1 MARKDQAVW
10 TGRARVGSTL
20 GSAGPR
26 TGRWAFVATISAVVL
41 ARDEARSIARC
52 VSSLIGHV
60 DEVLVLDTGSVDDTV
75 ARAVAA
81 GARVEQFAWV
91 DDFAAARN
99 RALELATGDWR
110 LVVDA
115 DEWLAA
121 GAEEIAS
128 LRART
133 PDFIGVVAQDNAQS
147 SGQRAI
153 TWLPR
158 LLPRDVR
165 YTGRIHEQPMMT
177 HPARRTAISLDHDG
191 YLREQLDRKDGR
203 NRVLLEA
210 ALVEEPADPYL
221 RYQLGK
227 DHEVNHRYAE
237 AAPQYDAAYAATAL
251 DAAWRHDLVIR
262 YLFTLSKAGRAAH
275 ALAVAEEEL
284 ARWQHS
290 ADFFFVLG
298 DVLLTRATERPE
310 QAPQLLP
317 LIEESWMRCLE
328 LGDTLE
334 LTGAVAGRDSHLAE
348 HNLKVLR
355 GEI

>member
-1 MARKDQAVW
+1 
-10 TGRARVGSTL
+10 
-20 GSAGPR
+20 
-26 TGRWAFVATISAVVL
+26 VATISAVVL

-52 VSSLIGHV
+52 VASLIAHV

-81 GARVEQFAWV
+81 GARVEHFAWI
-91 DDFAAARN
+91 DDFSAARN

-121 GAEEIAS
+121 GAEEIAA

-147 SGQRAI
+147 SGQRSI

-158 LLPRDVR
+158 VLPRDVT
-165 YTGRIHEQPMMT
+165 YTGRIHEQPTMT

-191 YLREQLDRKDGR
+191 YLREQLERKDGR
-203 NRVLLEA
+203 NRALLEA
-210 ALVEEPADPYL
+210 ALEADPADPYL

-227 DHEVNHRYAE
+227 DHEVSHRYEA

-251 DAAWRHDLVIR
+251 DAAWRHDLVVR
-262 YLFTLSKAGRAAH
+262 YLFTLAKAGRTGD
-275 ALAVAEEEL
+275 ALEVAEVEL
-284 ARWQHS
+284 SRWQHS

-298 DVLLTRATERPE
+298 DVLLEHAMAHPE
-310 QAPQLLP
+310 QGAQLLP
-317 LIEESWMRCLE
+317 LIDDAWSRCLE

-334 LTGAVAGRDSHLAE
+334 LSGGVVGRGSHLAE

-355 GEI
+355 GEL

>member
-1 MARKDQAVW
+1 M
-10 TGRARVGSTL
+10 
-20 GSAGPR
+20 
-26 TGRWAFVATISAVVL
+26 ATISAVVL

-52 VSSLIGHV
+52 VASLIAHV

-81 GARVEQFAWV
+81 GARVEHFAWI
-91 DDFAAARN
+91 DDFSAARN

-121 GAEEIAS
+121 GAEEIAA

-147 SGQRAI
+147 SGQRSI

-158 LLPRDVR
+158 LLPRDVT
-165 YTGRIHEQPMMT
+165 YTGRIHEQPTMT

-191 YLREQLDRKDGR
+191 YLREQLERKDGR
-203 NRVLLEA
+203 NRALLEA
-210 ALVEEPADPYL
+210 ALEADPADPYL

-227 DHEVNHRYAE
+227 DHEVSHRYEA

-251 DAAWRHDLVIR
+251 DAAWRHDLVVR
-262 YLFTLSKAGRAAH
+262 YLFTLAKAGRTGD
-275 ALAVAEEEL
+275 ALEVAEVEL
-284 ARWQHS
+284 SRWQHS

-298 DVLLTRATERPE
+298 DVLLEHAMAHPE
-310 QAPQLLP
+310 QGAQLLP
-317 LIEESWMRCLE
+317 LIDDAWSRCLE

-334 LTGAVAGRDSHLAE
+334 LSGGVVGRGSHLAE

-355 GEI
+355 GEL